1 LPKLTITQ
9 LPLAGRRVFIRA
21 DLNAP
26 LAGGAVADDTRLT
39 AVIPTIQHA
48 LGAGASVVLASHL
61 GRPGGKP
68 TPKYSLR
75 PVAARLASA
84 ARLSRKSTA
93 RRVSSA
99 PGSRL
104 KISRNALATSPS
116 KLDA

>member
-9 LPLAGRRVFIRA
+9 LPLAGRRVFVRA

-75 PVAARLASA
+75 PVADRLQALLGRPVPLAPDCVGAETA
-84 ARLSRKSTA
+84 ARA
-93 RRVSSA
+93 RRLR
-99 PGSRL
+99 PGEL
-104 KISRNALATSPS
+104 LLLENL
-116 KLDA
+116 